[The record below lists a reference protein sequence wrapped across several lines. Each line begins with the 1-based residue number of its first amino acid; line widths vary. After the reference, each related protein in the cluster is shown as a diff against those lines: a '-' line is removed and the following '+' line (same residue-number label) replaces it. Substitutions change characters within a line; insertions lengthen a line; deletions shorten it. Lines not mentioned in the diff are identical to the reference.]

1 MDTISEAAEQVS
13 RKARRAAKSTA
24 KDMVQTAKQARK
36 AARDAANVVLQGEQP
51 KRRRRWPWLLGVAL
65 MAAAAA
71 GATYAMR
78 GRQQTTS
85 EASEPEA
92 DRSAMNGA
100 APHPRREQPTES
112 PAGHNN

>member
-1 MDTISEAAEQVS
+1 MDTISEAREQMS

-24 KDMVQTAKQARK
+24 NDLVQTAKQARK
-36 AARDAANVVLQGEQP
+36 AARDAASTVLAGEQP

-65 MAAAAA
+65 VAAGAA
-71 GATYAMR
+71 GATFAMR
-78 GRQQTTS
+78 GRQRTTD
-85 EASEPEA
+85 EASEPEV

-100 APHPRREQPTES
+100 APHPRREQPTQS